1 MAWSPTFINSGLFD
15 NTPSGNLTVPVDNAR
30 ERGNVWTDNN
40 ALLANYDCSQHFDD
54 PPYTS
59 WGNASGKNFS
69 AKMQGILKSHQ
80 GDPMTTDVILAAFTV
95 KNPEGA
101 QFYKQEFVVYGSYLS
116 DPTTHVEK
124 PGEPWDFLD
133 YYYCEVAITRIA
145 RRVWATPTATPTVT
159 DLQVST
165 VTTNYYFAIQGD
177 LKLETLYYFLHR
189 ALFCCGNAHYQ
200 NKYYFMVGFY
210 TELERQYFDYEEA
223 WYKRDDKNAFA
234 GVGLDV
240 DYLEEQFGGSFE
252 PEETDD
258 PNEEPDE
265 PGGGESGEGGGEGDH
280 SGEEDDIPDPGLP
293 PIGAAD
299 AGFVHMFKL
308 TLTNIVSFA
317 QTMFN
322 PTTWQAIKDWFS
334 DPMDFISGVMLLP
347 FTPEGD
353 TAKYPK
359 FGNNIWPQ
367 AFTLVSNQFYR
378 LDCGSLYIKKYYDSF
393 LDFDS
398 YTKLK
403 IFLPYIGY
411 KDLICDEVMG
421 NTLHVYYNIDV
432 ATGDCVAFVEVNDGQ
447 HVQITYQFQG
457 NCGMRVPYG
466 RQSFDAAVSA
476 SLNML
481 GGAAGTALAIGGAT
495 VASGGA
501 LAPAA
506 AGIAAAQIAGQIGSM
521 TASAV
526 SGQKRT
532 MERAGA
538 IGGSAGYMGVQ
549 YPYIIRQ
556 IPNQSRPG
564 NYRQL
569 HGYPSNIGG
578 KLSTFQGLT
587 TVEHILLDGLVATD
601 IEKSEIIEMMK
612 GGVII

>member
-1 MAWSPTFINSGLFD
+1 MAWEPTLINGGLFD
-15 NTPSGNLTVPVDNAR
+15 NTPRSNMTVPFDNAR
-30 ERGNVWTDNN
+30 EIGNVYDVGH
-40 ALLANYDCSQHFDD
+40 ALFANYECSETFD
-54 PPYTS
+54 PEYLPWS
-59 WGNASGKNFS
+59 NVRGKNFN
-69 AKMQGILKSHQ
+69 AKLIGLWNSHH
-80 GDPMTTDVILAAFTV
+80 GDPAATDVVLAAVTI

-101 QFYKQEFVVYGSYLS
+101 QYYKQEFVVYGSYVS
-116 DPTTHVEK
+116 DNIQHVSDAYN
-124 PGEPWDFLD
+124 PANYLD
-133 YYYCEVAITRIA
+133 YYYAEVAVTRLA
-145 RRVWATPTATPTVT
+145 RRVYATPTAVPTVE
-159 DLQVST
+159 DLHVANVAANPYVIVEGSPR
-165 VTTNYYFAIQGD
+165 
-177 LKLETLYYFLHR
+177 LESLYYFLETGY
-189 ALFCCGNAHYQ
+189 FTCGELHYN
-200 NKYYFMVGFY
+200 NKYYFGVGFY
-210 TELERQYFDYEEA
+210 RTSQRNYFDSDNNQWETDS
-223 WYKRDDKNAFA
+223 RVTFA
-234 GVGLDV
+234 GFSLDI
-240 DYLEEQFGGSFE
+240 DYLDEVFDGAFE
-252 PEETDD
+252 PEQTDD

-265 PGGGESGEGGGEGDH
+265 PGGGESEEGGGDGDH
-280 SGEEDDIPDPGLP
+280 DNEEDNIPDPGLP

-308 TLTNIVSFA
+308 TLTNIVAFA

-347 FTPEGD
+347 FEPAGD

-466 RQSFDAAVSA
+466 RQSFDSAVSA

-564 NYRQL
+564 NYRKL

-601 IEKSEIIEMMK
+601 VEKSEIIEMMK